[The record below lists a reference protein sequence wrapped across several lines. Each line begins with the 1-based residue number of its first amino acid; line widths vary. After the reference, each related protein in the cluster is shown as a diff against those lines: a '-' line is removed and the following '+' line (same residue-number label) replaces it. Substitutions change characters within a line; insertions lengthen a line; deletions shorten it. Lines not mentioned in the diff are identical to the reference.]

1 MTITHEHMMALTAN
15 MPMKCI
21 EINGEPY
28 LERYFA
34 HMLADGAQVWYHR
47 FLRNDSERH
56 LHTHPWFA
64 RSTIL
69 VGSYPEQRDIEGIPH
84 NLRRVAKEVNI
95 IGKDTLHRII
105 EVEPNTWTQMI
116 VSPGREPV
124 WHFVSEKGKR
134 TEMPTSPFEWH
145 KDFQPRVAA

>member
-34 HMLADGAQVWYHR
+34 HMLADGTQVWYHR

-56 LHTHPWFA
+56 LHSHPWSA
-64 RSTIL
+64 KSQIL
-69 VGSYPEQRDIEGIPH
+69 TGAYTEQREKHGDVVFVD
-84 NLRRVAKEVNI
+84 RVVGEENYIFEATV
-95 IGKDTLHRII
+95 HRIVK
-105 EVEPNTWTQMI
+105 VEPNTWTQMI
-116 VSPGREPV
+116 VRPERKST
-124 WHFVSEKGKR
+124 WHFVDENGKR